1 LSCNLEVAHMRSK
14 TESPAPA
21 KSTDQIQK
29 TVVLRAPRS
38 RVWRA
43 LTDSAQFG
51 EWFQARPEGPFTA
64 GRRVRGPI
72 TYPGYE
78 HLTFEVTVE
87 QMEPERLFSWRWQ
100 PGGDPDIDPAEPT
113 TLVVFE
119 LEEIPEGTRLTV
131 TESGFDQIP
140 VARRSK
146 AYRSNDAGWT
156 GQMESIR
163 KYLERKA

>member
-1 LSCNLEVAHMRSK
+1 MSSTSK
-14 TESPAPA
+14 SPVSAP
-21 KSTDQIQK
+21 STDRIQK

-43 LTDSAQFG
+43 LTDPAQFG
-51 EWFQARPEGPFTA
+51 GWFGVKLEGSFVPGQRMQGPVTTPEYA
-64 GRRVRGPI
+64 
-72 TYPGYE
+72 

-87 QMEPERLFSWRWQ
+87 RMEPERLFSWRWQ
-100 PGGDPDIDPAEPT
+100 PGGDPNIDPAEPK

-131 TESGFDQIP
+131 TESGFDRIP

-146 AYRSNDAGWT
+146 AYRENDEGWT
-156 GQMESIR
+156 AQLESIR
-163 KYLERKA
+163 QYLASSR

>member
-1 LSCNLEVAHMRSK
+1 MSNSSGATTM
-14 TESPAPA
+14 AQ
-21 KSTDQIQK
+21 STDRIQK
-29 TVVLRAPRS
+29 TMILRAPRS
-38 RVWRA
+38 KVWRA

-51 EWFQARPEGPFTA
+51 EWFQARPDGPFTP
-64 GRRVRGPI
+64 GRKVRGPI

-87 QMEPERLFSWRWQ
+87 RVEPERLFSWRWQ

-131 TESGFDQIP
+131 TESGFDRIP
-140 VARRSK
+140 LARRPK
-146 AYRSNDAGWT
+146 AYRENDQGWT
-156 GQMESIR
+156 EQLENIR
-163 KYLERKA
+163 KYLARTK